1 MKATMKAGEEVQH
14 RDSPQ
19 WRGVIVRDLDPRKPV
34 NGIVLVHHNGR
45 TARMF
50 KDTLKKVNR

>member
-1 MKATMKAGEEVQH
+1 MKAGEEVQH